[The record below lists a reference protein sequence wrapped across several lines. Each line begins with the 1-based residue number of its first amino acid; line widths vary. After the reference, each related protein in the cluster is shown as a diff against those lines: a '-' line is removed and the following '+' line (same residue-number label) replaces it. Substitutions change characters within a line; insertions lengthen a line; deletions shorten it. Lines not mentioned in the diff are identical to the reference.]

1 MLEVPGL
8 PPGVYLRRG
17 LVMCGN
23 GGMWHHGYGGW
34 GWGSWI
40 LTAMVMTLFFAL
52 VITAIVA
59 LVRYLGG
66 PGHHHGPA
74 AHGAAPGRRPEDI
87 LAERFARGEVDD
99 EEYRR
104 RVALLREHQ

>member
-1 MLEVPGL
+1 
-8 PPGVYLRRG
+8 
-17 LVMCGN
+17 MCGN

-59 LVRYLGG
+59 AVRYLVG

-74 AHGAAPGRRPEDI
+74 AAPGRRPEDI

-104 RVALLREHQ
+104 RIALLREHQ

>member
-1 MLEVPGL
+1 
-8 PPGVYLRRG
+8 
-17 LVMCGN
+17 MCGN

-34 GWGSWI
+34 GWGWGGWI

-74 AHGAAPGRRPEDI
+74 AHGAAPGRRPEGI

>member
-1 MLEVPGL
+1 
-8 PPGVYLRRG
+8 
-17 LVMCGN
+17 MCGN

-66 PGHHHGPA
+66 PGHHHGPTG
-74 AHGAAPGRRPEDI
+74 HGLQPGRRPEDI

>member
-1 MLEVPGL
+1 
-8 PPGVYLRRG
+8 
-17 LVMCGN
+17 MCGY
-23 GGMWHHGYGGW
+23 GGMWHHGYW

-40 LTAMVMTLFFAL
+40 VTAMVMTLFFAL

-59 LVRYLGG
+59 AVRYLGG
-66 PGHHHGPA
+66 PGHQHGPA
-74 AHGAAPGRRPEDI
+74 AHGPQPGRRPDEI
-87 LAERFARGEVDD
+87 LAERFARGDIDD

>member
-1 MLEVPGL
+1 
-8 PPGVYLRRG
+8 
-17 LVMCGN
+17 MCGN

-34 GWGSWI
+34 GWGSWVLSAI
-40 LTAMVMTLFFAL
+40 VLTVFFAL

-59 LVRYLGG
+59 AVRDLGG

-74 AHGAAPGRRPEDI
+74 APGPLPGRRPEDL
-87 LAERFARGEVDD
+87 LADRFARGEIDD

-104 RVALLREHQ
+104 RMVVLREHQ

>member
-1 MLEVPGL
+1 
-8 PPGVYLRRG
+8 
-17 LVMCGN
+17 MCGD
-23 GGMWHHGYGGW
+23 GGMWHHGYW

-40 LTAMVMTLFFAL
+40 VTAMVMTLFFAL

-59 LVRYLGG
+59 AVRYLGG
-66 PGHHHGPA
+66 PGHQHRPA
-74 AHGAAPGRRPEDI
+74 AHGPQPGRRPDEI
-87 LAERFARGEVDD
+87 LAERFARGDIDD

>member
-1 MLEVPGL
+1 
-8 PPGVYLRRG
+8 
-17 LVMCGN
+17 MCGN
-23 GGMWHHGYGGW
+23 GVMWQHGYGGW

-40 LTAMVMTLFFAL
+40 LTAMVLTLFFAL
-52 VITAIVA
+52 VITVIVAIVRN
-59 LVRYLGG
+59 LNG
-66 PGHHHGPA
+66 PGHRHGPA
-74 AHGAAPGRRPEDI
+74 VHGPPPGRRPEDI

>member
-1 MLEVPGL
+1 
-8 PPGVYLRRG
+8 
-17 LVMCGN
+17 MCGN

-40 LTAMVMTLFFAL
+40 LTAMVLTLFFAL

-59 LVRYLGG
+59 AVRYLGG
-66 PGHHHGPA
+66 PGHHHGPG
-74 AHGAAPGRRPEDI
+74 AHGVPPGRRPEEL
-87 LAERFARGEVDD
+87 LAERFARGDIDD

>member
-1 MLEVPGL
+1 MG
-8 PPGVYLRRG
+8 
-17 LVMCGN
+17 GN
-23 GGMWHHGYGGW
+23 GGRWHHGYGAW

-40 LTAMVMTLFFAL
+40 LTAVALTLFFAL

-66 PGHHHGPA
+66 TGGHRPA
-74 AHGAAPGRRPEDI
+74 AQGALPGRRPEDV
-87 LAERFARGEVDD
+87 LAERFARGEIDD

-104 RVALLREHQ
+104 RITVLREHQ

>member
-1 MLEVPGL
+1 
-8 PPGVYLRRG
+8 
-17 LVMCGN
+17 MCGN
-23 GGMWHHGYGGW
+23 SGMWHHGYGGW

-40 LTAMVMTLFFAL
+40 LTAIVLTVFFAL

-59 LVRYLGG
+59 AMRYLGG

-74 AHGAAPGRRPEDI
+74 AAHGTPPGRRPEDI
-87 LAERFARGEVDD
+87 LAERFARGEIDD

>member
-1 MLEVPGL
+1 
-8 PPGVYLRRG
+8 
-17 LVMCGN
+17 MCGN

-34 GWGSWI
+34 GWGWGGWI

-66 PGHHHGPA
+66 PGHHHGPTG
-74 AHGAAPGRRPEDI
+74 HGLQPGRRPEDI

-104 RVALLREHQ
+104 RDALLREHQ